1 MKNTALRK
9 ILVLFLYLFLMMG
22 CKNEPQST
30 LEVTPLNAPE
40 NMVWVA
46 KKTFMQ
52 GAKDNDPMALPREKP
67 AHLVTVDGFFIDK
80 TEVTNAQFRK
90 FVEATGYITIAERD
104 IDWQEMRKNLPSG
117 TPKPHDSILKSGC
130 LVFNKQVNEVSN
142 LVDYGQWWAWE
153 IGANWRHPSGP
164 ESSIEGKDNFPV
176 VHVTIEDALAY
187 CKWANRRLLTEA
199 EWESAA
205 LGHAKDHIF
214 TWGND
219 GAVLHQNAN
228 TWQGVFPTKNE
239 PLDGFAYIAPV
250 KSYPPNNL
258 GIYDMAGNVWEI
270 TSDFFDENYY
280 QKINSDHLINPKGA
294 SKPYNPSNPYQTE
307 FIIKGGSYLCCES
320 YCARFRISAR
330 MGMASDSGAEH
341 CGLRTVATRE
351 MLE

>member
-153 IGANWRHPSGP
+153 IGAN
-164 ESSIEGKDNFPV
+164 
-176 VHVTIEDALAY
+176 
-187 CKWANRRLLTEA
+187 
-199 EWESAA
+199 
-205 LGHAKDHIF
+205 
-214 TWGND
+214 
-219 GAVLHQNAN
+219 
-228 TWQGVFPTKNE
+228 
-239 PLDGFAYIAPV
+239 
-250 KSYPPNNL
+250 
-258 GIYDMAGNVWEI
+258 
-270 TSDFFDENYY
+270 
-280 QKINSDHLINPKGA
+280 
-294 SKPYNPSNPYQTE
+294 
-307 FIIKGGSYLCCES
+307 
-320 YCARFRISAR
+320 
-330 MGMASDSGAEH
+330 
-341 CGLRTVATRE
+341 
-351 MLE
+351 